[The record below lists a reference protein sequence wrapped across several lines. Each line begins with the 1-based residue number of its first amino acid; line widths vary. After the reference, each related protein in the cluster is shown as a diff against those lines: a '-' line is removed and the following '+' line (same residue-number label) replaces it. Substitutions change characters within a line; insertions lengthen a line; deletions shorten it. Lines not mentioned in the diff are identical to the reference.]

1 MESLCQSHLITTRR
15 MHPEIRQRNAK
26 RCHFFFFWSLRYN
39 MELSKYKDSDWIVD
53 IGKKEEENTSIYV
66 LHHTYCED
74 QCLINCNNIIKTS
87 HNFLF
92 YSLNLQL
99 RTWPNSMHALFWEKA
114 SSITRHLRWLQLD
127 SNLILERE
135 NIDRQTRLHIDM
147 IPRPSPSTR

>member
-1 MESLCQSHLITTRR
+1 
-15 MHPEIRQRNAK
+15 
-26 RCHFFFFWSLRYN
+26 
-39 MELSKYKDSDWIVD
+39 
-53 IGKKEEENTSIYV
+53 
-66 LHHTYCED
+66 
-74 QCLINCNNIIKTS
+74 
-87 HNFLF
+87 LF